1 MIGLIGQDGGQVAA
15 MAVIATEDVVTVVMA
30 WAEAEEAEEAEEAVW
45 VAEAVAWVEEA
56 VAVDVNYYPY
66 NRMNPTGRFF
76 LLYITICLTISI
88 IFYFIFKRSEV
99 LPILPYAFETEH
111 PSSHVYPLPTPL
123 RRNMN
128 KGIPGMDTERGK
140 PLPAPMPVAPN
151 PLIVHTKN

>member
-1 MIGLIGQDGGQVAA
+1 M
-15 MAVIATEDVVTVVMA
+15 
-30 WAEAEEAEEAEEAVW
+30 
-45 VAEAVAWVEEA
+45 AEAVA
-56 VAVDVNYYPY
+56 DVNYYPY
-66 NRMNPTGRFF
+66 NRMNPSGRFF

-111 PSSHVYPLPTPL
+111 ASSHVYPL

-140 PLPAPMPVAPN
+140 PISPKMPVAPD

>member
-1 MIGLIGQDGGQVAA
+1 MIKVAKVMIKVA
-15 MAVIATEDVVTVVMA
+15 KVTT
-30 WAEAEEAEEAEEAVW
+30 
-45 VAEAVAWVEEA
+45 
-56 VAVDVNYYPY
+56 DVNYYPY

-128 KGIPGMDTERGK
+128 KGIPGMDTERRK
-140 PLPAPMPVAPN
+140 PLPASMPVAPD

>member
-1 MIGLIGQDGGQVAA
+1 
-15 MAVIATEDVVTVVMA
+15 MAVVVEVEV
-30 WAEAEEAEEAEEAVW
+30 AVE
-45 VAEAVAWVEEA
+45 VAVE
-56 VAVDVNYYPY
+56 VVDVNYYPY

-111 PSSHVYPLPTPL
+111 TSSHVYPLPTSL

-140 PLPAPMPVAPN
+140 PLPPTMPVAPD